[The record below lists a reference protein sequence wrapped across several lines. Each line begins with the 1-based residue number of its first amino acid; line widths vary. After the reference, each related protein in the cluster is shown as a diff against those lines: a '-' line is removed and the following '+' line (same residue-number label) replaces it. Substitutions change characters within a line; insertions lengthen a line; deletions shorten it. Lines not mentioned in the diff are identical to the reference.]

1 MPYKRFRKTLFEKK
15 RDKWTKKHTYRSA
28 NQARE
33 NMLRLKK
40 KEERKKAKETGK

>member
-15 RDKWTKKHTYRSA
+15 KGKWSKKHTYRSA

-33 NMLRLKK
+33 QMLRLKK
-40 KEERKKAKETGK
+40 IETRKKAKELGK

>member
-15 RDKWTKKHTYRSA
+15 KGKWTKKHTYRSA

-33 NMLRLKK
+33 QMLRMRK
-40 KEERKKAKETGK
+40 KEARKKAKEVGK